1 MDIEDDIDTSFI
13 PMPLI
18 YKSYKGEHGS
28 ETKKWSKIKRGYTH
42 LTNGDIG
49 IEKITPYLENCKADF
64 LKT

>member
-1 MDIEDDIDTSFI
+1 V
-13 PMPLI
+13 PLI

-42 LTNGDIG
+42 FTNRDIG